1 MKNKLE
7 YVWPIVGLAAVV
19 FSIYLL
25 SKELKGVEVGQ
36 VWQAIV
42 DRGPLMILCA
52 FLSTSLAYAALA
64 WYDRIALLHVGR
76 KLSWPI
82 VSVVSF
88 VAYALGHNIGVS
100 VLSSGLVRYRAYSKM
115 GLNVAEVAVV
125 TAFCAFTFAYGAIF
139 LGGIVLT
146 GEPGMLARVFSI
158 PVGVALGIGIV
169 MLVLV
174 ALYQFGSIM
183 RLKPLRI
190 RNLVIAYPKPEIAFR
205 QLFAAPIEI
214 IGAAGIIYF
223 ALPDSLNPGFFVVLG
238 MFLASFCAGLISNA
252 PGGAGV
258 FEISFMTIF
267 MLVMG
272 LDPTVDDPAAR
283 TMKAQVLAALLMFRL
298 LYLLIPLAISCLVV
312 LYTERSNFGGL
323 ISSIFGGKAPAI
335 DNVAPAPVK
344 LDPVRQDPPPHS

>member
-7 YVWPIVGLAAVV
+7 YLWPVVGLAAVV

-36 VWQAIV
+36 VWQAVV
-42 DRGPLMILCA
+42 DRGPLMFLCA
-52 FLSTSLAYAALA
+52 FGSTLLAYAALA
-64 WYDRIALLHVGR
+64 WYDRIALMHVGK

-88 VAYALGHNIGVS
+88 TAYALGHNIGVS

-115 GLNVAEVAVV
+115 GLNVGEVAIV

-146 GEPGMLARVFSI
+146 GEPGLLSRLFNF
-158 PVGVALGIGIV
+158 PVGVAFSIGLA
-169 MLVLV
+169 MLSFV
-174 ALYQFGSIM
+174 ALYQIGAILKF
-183 RLKPLRI
+183 KPLRI
-190 RNLVIAYPKPEIAFR
+190 RSFEIAYPKPGIAFR
-205 QLFAAPIEI
+205 QLFAAPLEI

-223 ALPDSLNPGFFVVLG
+223 ALPDSLNPGFFIVLG

-258 FEISFMTIF
+258 FEIVFFMI
-267 MLVMG
+267 MLPG
-272 LDPTVDDPAAR
+272 GTSPDDPAAAH
-283 TMKAQVLAALLMFRL
+283 TKAQILAALLVFRL
-298 LYLLIPLAISCLVV
+298 LYLLIPLAISCAIV
-312 LYTERSNFGGL
+312 LYTERQAFAGL
-323 ISSIFGGKAPAI
+323 LGSVLGGK
-335 DNVAPAPVK
+335 NGVETEPV
-344 LDPVRQDPPPHS
+344 PVETGRQDPPKQ

>member
-64 WYDRIALLHVGR
+64 WYDRIALMHVGR

-115 GLNVAEVAVV
+115 GLNAAEVTVV
-125 TAFCAFTFAYGAIF
+125 TAFCAFTFAYGAVF
-139 LGGIVLT
+139 LGGIVLV
-146 GEPGMLARVFSI
+146 GEPGLLSRLFSFPVSAAFILGLGMLI
-158 PVGVALGIGIV
+158 
-169 MLVLV
+169 LVL
-174 ALYQFGSIM
+174 LYQAGSI
-183 RLKPLRI
+183 LHFKPLKI
-190 RNLVIAYPKPEIAFR
+190 GKMLIAYPKPSIAFR

-258 FEISFMTIF
+258 FEAVFF
-267 MLVMG
+267 LVMLPAG
-272 LDPTVDDPAAR
+272 ANPADPAVIQS
-283 TMKAQVLAALLMFRL
+283 KAEILAALLLFRL
-298 LYLLIPLAISCLVV
+298 FYLLIPLTVSCVIV
-312 LYTERSNFGGL
+312 LYTERNNFGGL
-323 ISSIFGGKAPAI
+323 ISSIFGGKAAAI